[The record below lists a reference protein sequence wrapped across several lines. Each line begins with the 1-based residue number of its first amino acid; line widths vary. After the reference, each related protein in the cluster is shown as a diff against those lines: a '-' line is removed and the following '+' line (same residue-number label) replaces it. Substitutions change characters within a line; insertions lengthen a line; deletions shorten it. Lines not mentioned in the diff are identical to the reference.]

1 MTSNYDDFSEYVA
14 PSSELEDA
22 EFDYFELLSAYIDGE
37 ATIAERKQVQYWLDN
52 DPEIKQTYI
61 QLVKLQGGMQNLT
74 VPTQETVSAEILSE
88 QVFNRIDRNSNK
100 KRAIIWGGALA
111 ATIIG
116 AISGIVPSPLS
127 PNLRMAENSPQNNP
141 PQPMMVAISL
151 NRPAVVIPKAAVSAP
166 KQQKR
171 I

>member
-37 ATIAERKQVQYWLDN
+37 ATIAERKQVQHWLDN
-52 DPEIKQTYI
+52 DPEIKQTYL

-74 VPTQETVSAEILSE
+74 APTQEKVSAEILSE
-88 QVFNRIDRNSNK
+88 QVFNRIDRRSNQ
-100 KRAIIWGGALA
+100 KRAIIWGSAIA

-116 AISGIVPSPLS
+116 AISGIVPNPLS
-127 PNLRMAENSPQNNP
+127 PTSLRMAENSPQNNQ

-151 NRPAVVIPKAAVSAP
+151 NKPAVVIPKAAVSEP
-166 KQQKR
+166 K
-171 I
+171 